1 MSGEAWEEAEPTLVL
16 QDRGLERKL
25 VLGVGLGLGPTQLKV
40 RKTRIQKVG
49 LEG

>member
-1 MSGEAWEEAEPTLVL
+1 MSGEAREEAEPTLV
-16 QDRGLERKL
+16 RGLERKL